1 MKLFRNEKGFSL
13 LELLVAIG
21 IVGLVGGG
29 MTMTTATIVKI
40 TPQSNDHIIVL
51 SQAQNAGYW
60 ITRDMFTAQA
70 IDINP
75 AMGEFM
81 NLSLT
86 VVGDDEGN
94 TISYRLDDMPDMPG
108 DIKRLMRIS
117 NSVNS
122 MLVAEYIYYDPI
134 GNPDVSTRILG
145 YQDNK
150 LSVRISTKSG
160 EVTTINKF
168 EATQRVAVT
177 Q

>member
-1 MKLFRNEKGFSL
+1 
-13 LELLVAIG
+13 
-21 IVGLVGGG
+21 
-29 MTMTTATIVKI
+29 
-40 TPQSNDHIIVL
+40 
-51 SQAQNAGYW
+51 
-60 ITRDMFTAQA
+60 
-70 IDINP
+70 
-75 AMGEFM
+75 M

>member
-13 LELLVAIG
+13 LELLVALA
-21 IVGLVGGG
+21 IVGAVGGG

-60 ITRDMFTAQA
+60 ITRDMFTAQT

-75 AMGEFM
+75 ATGEFM

-86 VVGDDEGN
+86 VVGNDEGY
-94 TISYRLDDMPDMPG
+94 TISYRLDDMPGMPS
-108 DIKRLMRIS
+108 DIKRLVRVS
-117 NSVNS
+117 NGVNS

-160 EVTTINKF
+160 EATTVSKF